1 MSTVDIE
8 RPSFVN
14 GNQLQSSSQ
23 VLRSAKAM
31 LDACPTHRYLL
42 ISQPNVHASD
52 LRCTSE
58 DIKCQRAPNLLR
70 NAPLARLSVSE
81 VVGSLTFDD
90 FSRHIQAACL
100 QQGKQARVVEHTLR
114 ELPSSRGADERAAV
128 LEENDQELGKILDN
142 AEGEG
147 DYTAIYFS
155 NPNKFKPYEAEF
167 EEPVHMELR
176 RQSVPPLILARA
188 AGGNSTHRPVPT
200 GLFQKYQFFTPG
212 VFMGFVA
219 MIIIVSILYVALM
232 ALGSLQVPYGAFE
245 KDMGPAAQKKHN

>member
-1 MSTVDIE
+1 M
-8 RPSFVN
+8 N

-128 LEENDQELGKILDN
+128 LEEN
-142 AEGEG
+142 GEWAPRSV
-147 DYTAIYFS
+147 DA
-155 NPNKFKPYEAEF
+155 
-167 EEPVHMELR
+167 LR
-176 RQSVPPLILARA
+176 SSGRTIWTS
-188 AGGNSTHRPVPT
+188 S
-200 GLFQKYQFFTPG
+200 
-212 VFMGFVA
+212 
-219 MIIIVSILYVALM
+219 
-232 ALGSLQVPYGAFE
+232 
-245 KDMGPAAQKKHN
+245 D